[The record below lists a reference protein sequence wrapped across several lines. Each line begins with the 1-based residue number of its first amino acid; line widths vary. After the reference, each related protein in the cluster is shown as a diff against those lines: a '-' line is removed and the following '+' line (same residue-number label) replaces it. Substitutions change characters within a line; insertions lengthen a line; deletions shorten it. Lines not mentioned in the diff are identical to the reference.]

1 MALKKVLSK
10 CFQHKYKVTNWRE
23 YNEALK
29 KRGSLTVWLSDDF
42 EESWLATKDVQSRRG
57 RPFLYSEVCIQ
68 LILTLR
74 HLFKLALRQVIG
86 FVSSLFSLLKKTL
99 PIPEFS
105 RISKRCFQSLS
116 RITLPFL
123 QEPTHL
129 IIDSSGLKVFGE
141 REWLKTKHGKQ
152 YQRKVWR
159 KLHIGVEKEGYI
171 VSRVLT
177 DHRTDDR
184 TCVKPLLEPLN
195 SQFISDLL
203 ADGGYDS
210 HQIYRD
216 LEKWTIKLL
225 IPPPR
230 KAVVSCSE
238 VATLRDKTVQYI
250 KDKGY
255 WAWYHKN
262 DFGRRNKVENTFYRL
277 KTIFGRK
284 LASRNPKNQDAES
297 LLICH
302 LLNQMT
308 NLGMPK
314 TVKIT

>member
-1 MALKKVLSK
+1 MSSGSQKAKSK
-10 CFQHKYKVTNWRE
+10 RSKYKVLNWRE
-23 YNEALK
+23 YNESLK
-29 KRGSLTVWLSDDF
+29 QRGSLIVWFSDDF
-42 EESWLATKDVQSRRG
+42 EESWLADKDDNPKRG
-57 RPFLYSEVCIQ
+57 RPFLYSQVCIQ

-86 FVSSLFSLLKKTL
+86 FVSSLFFLLKKSL
-99 PIPEFS
+99 PVPEFS
-105 RISKRCFQSLS
+105 RLSRRGFSSLS
-116 RITLPFL
+116 RITLPSVK
-123 QEPTHL
+123 EPTHL
-129 IIDSSGLKVFGE
+129 VIDSTGLKVFGE
-141 REWLKTKHGKQ
+141 KEWLETKQGKQ

-159 KLHIGVEKEGYI
+159 KLHIGIEKDGHI

-184 TCVKPLLEPLN
+184 TCVESLLAPVDT
-195 SQFISDLL
+195 QFISEVL

-216 LEKWTIKLL
+216 LEKEMIKPL
-225 IPPPR
+225 IPLPS

-238 VATLRDKTVQYI
+238 VPTLRDKTVQYI

-284 LASRNPKNQDAES
+284 LSSRNPENQEAES
-297 LLICH
+297 YLICH

-308 NLGMPK
+308 DLGMPK
-314 TVKIT
+314 TIKIT